1 VLPPEEPERVELALE
16 ELLLSGAPLLV
27 LLAGA
32 DVLEGP
38 ADEERGED
46 AVDVALRVELGEVV
60 DLLPEL
66 SDFAPAPYLVE
77 ADEGPVEVAAPDL
90 GTLEEGAPAEDEP
103 PALAPTFSAVR
114 SIVTGRLELLVDEEV
129 DALPGLSVGPLPPP
143 PEEPEEDVPPEDFLS
158 VAIYSPPEPTG
169 SKTFTIH
176 ASL

>member
-1 VLPPEEPERVELALE
+1 
-16 ELLLSGAPLLV
+16 LLSVAAGLELV
-27 LLAGA
+27 VEAV
-32 DVLEGP
+32 VLGVP
-38 ADEERGED
+38 VAVERD
-46 AVDVALRVELGEVV
+46 DVAEDVVLRVEPWEDA
-60 DLLPEL
+60 DLLSEL
-66 SDFAPAPYLVE
+66 SVFAPAPYLVE
-77 ADEGPVEVAAPDL
+77 AGEGPVEVGVPDL
-90 GTLEEGAPAEDEP
+90 GTLEEGAPPEDEL

-129 DALPGLSVGPLPPP
+129 DALPGLSAGPLPPP